1 MPRAGETR
9 RGIPPGGSGGASTK
23 LAWETLLDLG
33 DGPAPL
39 RDRLEHAIR
48 DAVQSARLPA
58 GAALPP
64 SRSLA
69 ETLGVSRW
77 VVTETYGQLVAE
89 GFLEAV
95 VGSGTRVPASARSS
109 RATADERRRHGA
121 PRDTGTHVD
130 IGAPEGPAGTDR
142 LRAEFR
148 RPRFDLGPGVPD
160 LRHVPRAR
168 WAAAV
173 RRALERLP
181 DGEFAVVDR
190 LGHPLARVAVAE
202 YLSRSRRALVV
213 PDDIVI
219 THGATDG
226 MAAVVTGLRATGHT
240 AILVEDPSWPRL
252 REIAAS
258 AGLTP
263 VPVPVDGSGADV
275 DALIAAASR
284 TGARAALVTP
294 AHQFPLGAALSP
306 GRREAIVRWA
316 RQVDGVLIEDDYD
329 AEFRYDRRPIAALQG
344 LAPERIVL
352 IGSLSKS
359 MAQGFGLGWAVMP
372 RELRHRIP
380 VADRSRPSTL
390 EQVALAEFITAGDLE
405 RHLRAAR
412 GRFRRRR
419 AALLSA
425 IGRELPGL
433 PITGIAAGMHAVL
446 ELPPGVIASRVRD
459 AASALDVAVT
469 DLTGYRAS
477 SAAPTTEA
485 LVIGYGNLSDALVEE
500 AVARLARAI
509 RSSVDESAG
518 RVGDRDRVG
527 G

>member
-1 MPRAGETR
+1 MPRADDTR
-9 RGIPPGGSGGASTK
+9 SGTRPGDSGNPPLPSSPRISTR

-39 RDRLEHAIR
+39 RDRLEAAIR
-48 DAVQSARLPA
+48 DAVHSSRLPA

-95 VGSGTRVPASARSS
+95 VGSGTRVPSGVRPEWRPGGEHRTGGTSPQTGDGSGSAELP
-109 RATADERRRHGA
+109 AT
-121 PRDTGTHVD
+121 P
-130 IGAPEGPAGTDR
+130 

-190 LGHPLARVAVAE
+190 LGHPLARVAVAD
-202 YLSRSRRALVV
+202 YLSRSRRALAA
-213 PDDIVI
+213 PDDVVI

-226 MAAVVTGLRATGHT
+226 MAGVVAGLRATGHT

-252 REIAAS
+252 REIAAA

-263 VPVPVDGSGADV
+263 VPVPVDGSGVDV
-275 DALIAAASR
+275 DALVAAASR

-359 MAQGFGLGWAVMP
+359 MAQAFGLGWTVMP
-372 RELRHRIP
+372 RELRRRIP

-390 EQVALAEFITAGDLE
+390 DQVALAEFITAGDLE

-425 IGRELPGL
+425 LDRDLPGL

-446 ELPPGVIASRVRD
+446 ELPADVSASRVRD
-459 AASALDVAVT
+459 AASDLDVSVT

-477 SAAPTTEA
+477 SATPMTEA
-485 LVIGYGNLSDALVEE
+485 LVIGYGNLSDALVDE
-500 AVARLARAI
+500 AVARLAQAI
-509 RSSVDESAG
+509 RSHV
-518 RVGDRDRVG
+518 
-527 G
+527 

>member
-9 RGIPPGGSGGASTK
+9 RGIPPGGSGVASTK

-48 DAVQSARLPA
+48 DAVHSARLPA

-89 GFLEAV
+89 GFLEAA
-95 VGSGTRVPASARSS
+95 VGSGTRVPASARS
-109 RATADERRRHGA
+109 APAAADEHRRHGVDV
-121 PRDTGTHVD
+121 DT
-130 IGAPEGPAGTDR
+130 PEGPSGTDH

-190 LGHPLARVAVAE
+190 LGHPLARVAVAD
-202 YLSRSRRALVV
+202 YLSRSRRALAA

-226 MAAVVTGLRATGHT
+226 MSAIVTGLRATGHT

-275 DALIAAASR
+275 EALIAAASR

-372 RELRHRIP
+372 RELRRRIP

-390 EQVALAEFITAGDLE
+390 EQVTLAEFITAGDLE

-459 AASALDVAVT
+459 AASALEVSVT

-477 SAAPTTEA
+477 GAAPTTEA
-485 LVIGYGNLSDALVEE
+485 LVIGYGNLSDALVDE
-500 AVARLARAI
+500 AVVRLARAI
-509 RSSVDESAG
+509 RASVDASAG
-518 RVGDRDRVG
+518 RVGDRDVEG